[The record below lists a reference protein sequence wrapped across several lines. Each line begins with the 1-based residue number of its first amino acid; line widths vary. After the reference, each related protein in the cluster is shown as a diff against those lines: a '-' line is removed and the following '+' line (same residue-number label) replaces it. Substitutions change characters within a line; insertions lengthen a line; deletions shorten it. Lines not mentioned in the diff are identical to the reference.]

1 MHILYFVPGNNR
13 NIRFVLQLIEAQL
26 NTRLRALEAQEQEER
41 KRKLQTEIENLEL
54 ENRKR
59 MLLQAFPT
67 V

>member
-1 MHILYFVPGNNR
+1 VPGNNR
-13 NIRFVLQLIEAQL
+13 NFRFVLQLIEAQL